1 MKQKYRISIKTIS
14 HDGVKNYWIEL
25 ISKRFT
31 TIDTINNHDHRDD
44 FHGLRVY
51 IVVQGFWKAIQISA
65 FASWYCTRV
74 LESNPG
80 PRDGPR
86 VLLCGTRVF

>member
-31 TIDTINNHDHRDD
+31 TIDTITIMIT
-44 FHGLRVY
+44 LR
-51 IVVQGFWKAIQISA
+51 IFMDLGAGNLFD
-65 FASWYCTRV
+65 
-74 LESNPG
+74 ES
-80 PRDGPR
+80 RLSLDGAGQMNENFR
-86 VLLCGTRVF
+86 TKRKS